1 MPFDIEQTYR
11 LSESLHLKED
21 GEGLLVL
28 DATTYAVHELNE
40 SAAIVARLCD
50 GKTSCEQ
57 MTAAIATEH
66 DTDLRRAAEIVYRG
80 LQLLQE
86 QGLLE
91 SAASPT
97 RC

>member
-1 MPFDIEQTYR
+1 MDIEQTYR

-21 GEGLLVL
+21 GEALLVL
-28 DATTYAVHELNE
+28 DARTYAVHELNE

-50 GKTSCEQ
+50 GETSCEQ
-57 MTAAIATEH
+57 MTAAIASKH
-66 DTDLRRAAEIVYRG
+66 DTDLRRAAEIVYLG

-91 SAASPT
+91 SA
-97 RC
+97 